1 MGGASGTNGGKRN
14 SYKVWG
20 GGEPEGKNHVEDL
33 GVEGKIIY

>member
-20 GGEPEGKNHVEDL
+20 GGNLRER
-33 GVEGKIIY
+33 ITWRT